1 MNEPDGQV
9 LLVVLILGEDAIEV
23 DDWETVA
30 LHEERLPDRQ
40 SMSWLRNEKREVT
53 L

>member
-1 MNEPDGQV
+1 MNEPDGRV
-9 LLVVLILGEDAIEV
+9 LLVVLILGEDAMEA

-30 LHEERLPDRQ
+30 LHEERLLDRQ
-40 SMSWLRNEKREVT
+40 SMSWLLNEKREVT